1 MISEEIQDLLLAKS
15 AITNYPILAERGWIL
30 QKPLLLIVDQQN
42 VKSLTD
48 MLLGSNGQVLGQYVT
63 KKEIENALQTAIS
76 SAIIYVCNWN
86 SKYEERFLQA
96 LTEQYRISVLN
107 KVNIA
112 LPVILSVGYPKCRN
126 LEDYFVISLTGL
138 ASSVIGKIE
147 EKVVPPDVTLKIVFE
162 KIQEELMEID
172 NLEHVALIAAAG
184 CLFPNLSLENRTA
197 EFQMILKRAKVLV
210 ELNEQNQDLQG
221 LGTLTI
227 KEIFHWGQLQEFS
240 QVFELPN
247 LEMSVCSKLET
258 SIFYDEE
265 FLYFKDTL
273 FKQAV
278 SGLLHLA
285 SYEALKAELVEEG
298 ILCPDRGTTY
308 TSKMP
313 YVTIA
318 GGYDR
323 IRMLRFKR
331 EAFQGTFGGDDF
343 IEQCMRYRRFEK

>member
-15 AITNYPILAERGWIL
+15 SITNYPILAERGWIL

-42 VKSLTD
+42 VKFLTD

-86 SKYEERFLQA
+86 SKYEERLLQT
-96 LTEQYRISVLN
+96 LVEQYRIRILN
-107 KVNIA
+107 KVSIA

-138 ASSVIGKIE
+138 ASSVIGEIE
-147 EKVVPPDVTLKIVFE
+147 EKVVPPDVTMKNVFE

-172 NLEHVALIAAAG
+172 NLEQVALIAAAG

-247 LEMSVCSKLET
+247 LEMNASSKLET
-258 SIFYDEE
+258 SIFYNDE
-265 FLYFKDTL
+265 FMYFKDAL

-278 SGLLHLA
+278 RGLLHLV
-285 SYEALKAELVEEG
+285 SYETLKAGLAEEG
-298 ILCPDRGTTY
+298 ILCSDSGATY
-308 TSKMP
+308 TSKMLFIN
-313 YVTIA
+313 IA
-318 GGYDR
+318 GEYGR
-323 IRMLRFKR
+323 VRMLKFKR
-331 EAFQGTFGGDDF
+331 EAFRVNFGGDDF
-343 IEQCMRYRRFEK
+343 IEQCMKYRRAKK